1 MIIETTGVKITETE
15 IEISGNN
22 LETILVNDNL
32 FEDMESE
39 PVTFVF
45 PRAHQE
51 GGMPAMKYL
60 YRVVTSNKK
69 CKEEKSFGE
78 MIEKLASG
86 NCIISLS
93 ENFLQR

>member
-1 MIIETTGVKITETE
+1 MIIEVTSVKISDTEVE
-15 IEISGNN
+15 IEGNN

-32 FEDMESE
+32 FEDMEAE
-39 PVTFVF
+39 TCTFVF
-45 PRAHQE
+45 PRAHE
-51 GGMPAMKYL
+51 DGGMPAMKYL
-60 YRVVTSNKK
+60 YRVVTSQKK
-69 CKEEKSFGE
+69 CKDEKSFGE